1 MTKAMKKDV
10 PSQALRDAI
19 ANATEEGLEVERLLI
34 SFASNVRQ
42 AGRDLDQ
49 ELAGL
54 DDTDARYQRA
64 AVRSGLGVLHSMVEQ
79 MADVL
84 SEALGDPE
92 GLDPER
98 AVAA

>member
-1 MTKAMKKDV
+1 MAKPMNNEV

-34 SFASNVRQ
+34 NFAANVRQ
-42 AGRDLDQ
+42 AGRDF
-49 ELAGL
+49 EEEVAGL
-54 DDTDARYQRA
+54 DDMHPRYQRA

-79 MADVL
+79 MVDVL
-84 SEALGDPE
+84 SEALGDVE
-92 GLDPER
+92 ELDPEE